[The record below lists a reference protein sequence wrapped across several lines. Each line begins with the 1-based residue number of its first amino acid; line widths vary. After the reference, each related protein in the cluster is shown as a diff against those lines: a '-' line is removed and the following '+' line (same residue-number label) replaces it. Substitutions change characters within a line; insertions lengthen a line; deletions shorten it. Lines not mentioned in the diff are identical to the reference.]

1 MNRAP
6 SLLTPTP
13 EGPDEEPEGGDP
25 FPALDEAG
33 MEEMGLA
40 VDPDTV
46 DFSRHVPSS
55 LGARSP
61 SPLAGMFGQPSA
73 STGEAAGDGLPTR
86 VPMWQHARTQPAIQ
100 QLKVFYLDPNGVR
113 TAAGACPAGIS
124 EAEFIDRFYQIMP
137 PPDGNPIRFFVRPVD
152 RAGMETG
159 TETALPPI
167 SPLHTDL
174 AEARRRRSV
183 VNGGAAA
190 TGGMTFGGGTD
201 KYFET
206 IVRMQEGRAQEIRE
220 QRDAVTAALARAEE
234 KAHEARELAA
244 KMLSEGATATGR
256 SVEAM
261 TERMLAADQG
271 RGAQAITMIQKLAET
286 AQEATA
292 RQLEEERARRLSDIE
307 RERTRAESDRLAM
320 ETRLERERTEAED
333 RRRRDQVEETARR
346 DRERADLDARL
357 QREREDLKA
366 READAIR
373 RADERERERQRQH
386 DLRLAE
392 MKLEAQ
398 AKAEREQRDADQ
410 RREHDR
416 KMHELTLE
424 RTKVNTGQ
432 SFLEQGAAILAM
444 FGMKPADVLALIKGD
459 GDEASASTIT
469 EIGSSVREL
478 ISGVKDVVKAG
489 IEVRAKEAQAQ
500 AQIATSQ
507 AALQA
512 IGGPTYV
519 VGGNAGAIGT
529 TAQGPTQGQGA
540 TAQPT
545 TVQQQDAQPVA
556 ATSTVALTSDLPLPV
571 QKQARNDLR
580 GLVATLRGSPQ
591 DRWQDAI
598 SNVVAA
604 SNELRVYVQAVG
616 LRPAA
621 REAGAPADMIE
632 QLVGAITEHPIIK
645 MAGIQLNLGV

>member
-1 MNRAP
+1 MRRTP
-6 SLLTPTP
+6 SLLTATP
-13 EGPDEEPEGGDP
+13 DADEEPEVGDP
-25 FPALDEAG
+25 FPTLEEGDG
-33 MEEMGLA
+33 MGEMSMA
-40 VDPDTV
+40 VDPETV
-46 DFSRHVPSS
+46 DFSQHVPAG
-55 LGARSP
+55 LGARAP
-61 SPLAGMFGQPSA
+61 SPLAGMFGQPA
-73 STGEAAGDGLPTR
+73 AVNESTGDGLPTR
-86 VPMWQHARTQPAIQ
+86 VPMWQHAKTQPAIQ
-100 QLKVFYLDPNGVR
+100 QLKVFYLDPSGVR

-124 EAEFIDRFYQIMP
+124 EAEFIDRFFQIMP

-152 RAGMETG
+152 RAGMEMG

-174 AEARRRRSV
+174 VDARRRRAVS
-183 VNGGAAA
+183 NGGAVSA
-190 TGGMTFGGGTD
+190 GFGFGFGGND
-201 KYFET
+201 KYLDA
-206 IVRMQEGRAQEIRE
+206 ILKMQESRARDARE
-220 QRDAVTAALARAEE
+220 ERDAVTAALTRAEE

-244 KMLSEGATATGR
+244 KTLADGATVTGR
-256 SVEAM
+256 SIEAI
-261 TERMLAADQG
+261 TERMLKADQD
-271 RGAQAITMIQKLAET
+271 RAAQALTMVQKVAET
-286 AQEATA
+286 AQESTA
-292 RQLEEERARRLSDIE
+292 RQLDEERARRVSDIE

-320 ETRLERERTEAED
+320 ESRLERERTEAAD
-333 RRRRDQVEETARR
+333 RRQRDQADEAARR
-346 DRERADLDARL
+346 DRERAEMDARL
-357 QREREDLKA
+357 QREREEMKA

-373 RADERERERQRQH
+373 RADEREKDRQRQH

-398 AKAEREQRDADQ
+398 ARADREQREADQ

-432 SFLEQGAAILAM
+432 SFLEQAAALLAT
-444 FGMKPADVLALIKGD
+444 FGMKPADLLALIKGD

-478 ISGVKDVVKAG
+478 IGGVKEVVKAG

-500 AQIATSQ
+500 AQIASSQ

-519 VGGNAGAIGT
+519 VGASAGVIGT
-529 TAQGPTQGQGA
+529 TAQSPAQSQVA
-540 TAQPT
+540 PAQPP
-545 TVQQQDAQPVA
+545 TVQQQEAQPVTAPPA
-556 ATSTVALTSDLPLPV
+556 AALTSDLPLLV

-604 SNELRVYVQAVG
+604 SNELRTYVQAVG

-632 QLVGAITEHPIIK
+632 QLVAAITEHPIIK